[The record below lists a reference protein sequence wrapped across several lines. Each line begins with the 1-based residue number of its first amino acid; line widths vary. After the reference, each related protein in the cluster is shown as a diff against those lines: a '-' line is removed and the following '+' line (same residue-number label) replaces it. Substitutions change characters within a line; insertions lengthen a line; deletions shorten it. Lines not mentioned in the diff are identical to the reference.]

1 MAIVSSAWR
10 IVRREPGASCA
21 RYTAAGY
28 RFSEKVASLRSW
40 KSWAGNFSLE
50 EMARRADIPGTMY
63 NLMYRLD
70 SRAVHARDAGYYV
83 EVRSGGVL
91 AMRMPE
97 RVEQHLMPVSSCVL
111 MALKLLGEMLGVNRE
126 AELDGLMF
134 EIQRV
139 AGV

>member
-1 MAIVSSAWR
+1 
-10 IVRREPGASCA
+10 
-21 RYTAAGY
+21 
-28 RFSEKVASLRSW
+28 
-40 KSWAGNFSLE
+40 
-50 EMARRADIPGTMY
+50 
-63 NLMYRLD
+63 MYRLD

-91 AMRMPE
+91 VLRMPE
-97 RVEQHLMPVSSCVL
+97 RVEQYLMPVSSSVL